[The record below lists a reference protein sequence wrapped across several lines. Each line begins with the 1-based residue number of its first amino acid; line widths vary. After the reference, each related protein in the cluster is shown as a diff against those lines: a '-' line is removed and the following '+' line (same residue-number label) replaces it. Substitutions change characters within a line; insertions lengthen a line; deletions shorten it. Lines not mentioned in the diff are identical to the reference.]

1 MSRGANLTI
10 IGLYEYSPDIF
21 EGLTVPE
28 GMDRDEVINNILL
41 ECGDLSLIYPS
52 YTILKLAIKNWSVT
66 EGKIWDKLF
75 KSENFE
81 YNPIWNVDGV
91 TTEVLDGDFVGSTKG
106 YNNTGWLENEK
117 GQTDNTVT
125 TTRTGNIGVTTTQR
139 MIAEEREIAAFST
152 YAYITDSFKK
162 RFCLMIY

>member
-10 IGLYEYSPDIF
+10 IGLYEFNPDVF

-28 GMDRDEVINNILL
+28 GMDREEVINNILL

-52 YTILKLAIKNWSVT
+52 YTILKLAIKNWSIT
-66 EGKIWDKLF
+66 EGKIWAKLF
-75 KSENFE
+75 NTENLE

-91 TTEVLDGDFVGSTKG
+91 TVEKLDGNFTGSTKG
-106 YNNTGWLENEK
+106 YNDPGWLANDK
-117 GQTDNTVT
+117 GETDNTVT

-139 MIAEEREIAAFST
+139 MITEERQISDFST
-152 YAYITDSFKK
+152 YKYITDSFKR
-162 RFCLMIY
+162 RFCIMVY

>member
-10 IGLYEYSPDIF
+10 IGLYEFNPDIF
-21 EGLTVPE
+21 EGLTVPQ
-28 GMDRDEVINNILL
+28 GMDRAEVINNILL

-75 KSENFE
+75 NTENLE
-81 YNPIWNVDGV
+81 YNPIWNVDGKII
-91 TTEVLDGDFVGSTKG
+91 EKGSAGSVGSTKG
-106 YNNTGWLENEK
+106 YNDPGWLPNSKADTNDTREI
-117 GQTDNTVT
+117 
-125 TTRTGNIGVTTTQR
+125 TRTGNIGVTTTQK
-139 MIAEEREIAAFST
+139 MIQEERDIADFTT
-152 YAYITDSFKK
+152 YKYITESFKK